1 MRRGDRRERE
11 GGRERRQGRRHATRY
26 ADVRS
31 QRREATDHPH
41 LRKVEESSVFREVG
55 SPFLDEGQVGQVHPQ
70 VGDAG
75 GITAVQGLSHVAE
88 PAIRRDE
95 RLQLI
100 DRLTGLLVA
109 TTAAA
114 TATTTVQWQSRGRE
128 RE

>member
-1 MRRGDRRERE
+1 M
-11 GGRERRQGRRHATRY
+11 
-26 ADVRS
+26 
-31 QRREATDHPH
+31 
-41 LRKVEESSVFREVG
+41 
-55 SPFLDEGQVGQVHPQ
+55 
-70 VGDAG
+70 
-75 GITAVQGLSHVAE
+75 QGLSHVAE